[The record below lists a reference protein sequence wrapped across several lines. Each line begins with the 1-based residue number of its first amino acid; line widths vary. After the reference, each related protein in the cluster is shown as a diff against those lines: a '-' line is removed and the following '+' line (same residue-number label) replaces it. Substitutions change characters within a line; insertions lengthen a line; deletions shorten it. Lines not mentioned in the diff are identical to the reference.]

1 MWQCSY
7 MLLYIVTSNT
17 LFNYSTDFVRWQVRM
32 RRIRKELLVFYSI
45 LNTNLYDKHKTQYFW
60 KVKKKLELL
69 TYCDKMWN
77 LLTIIDADSSWKKAS
92 IDKNAALSQMHD
104 DSIYISKLCILD
116 TCSLVVRG
124 KPLNDTHFMICLSI
138 MANLCSEIGILVKGS
153 EMVTET
159 SRALLTFD

>member
-1 MWQCSY
+1 VV
-7 MLLYIVTSNT
+7 LIV
-17 LFNYSTDFVRWQVRM
+17 
-32 RRIRKELLVFYSI
+32 
-45 LNTNLYDKHKTQYFW
+45 
-60 KVKKKLELL
+60 
-69 TYCDKMWN
+69 
-77 LLTIIDADSSWKKAS
+77 TIIDTDSSWKKAS